1 MAMTGRCYCGG
12 IAAFEKLSGEAKS
25 TS

>member
-12 IAAFEKLSGEAKS
+12 IAAFDKLSGEAKS